1 MKNLRPFALV
11 FTLGLA
17 LSIAPAP
24 ARAQDAVASPAPAH
38 GAVLMARPFH
48 VGAGLGFMSGFGG
61 GFGFSFRLV
70 EHAGYRFVGFD
81 LGSSLELA
89 LWAGVSLG
97 QAFGDFG
104 FYGLNFDGT
113 FGADLMVWNGGD
125 MQLVAT
131 PMLSLG
137 AVVVGGT
144 NYGADAGFHVQFAAQ
159 AELVMVDG
167 LLGVWLRPL
176 VFDGFVRDGGFGA
189 YSFLAGVT
197 FHL

>member
-1 MKNLRPFALV
+1 MPARALAQDGDV
-11 FTLGLA
+11 V
-17 LSIAPAP
+17 APAP
-24 ARAQDAVASPAPAH
+24 QTHAP
-38 GAVLMARPFH
+38 VLMARPFQ
-48 VGAGLGFMSGFGG
+48 VGAGLGLLAGFSGGV
-61 GFGFSFRLV
+61 SFRLV

-81 LGSSLELA
+81 LGASVELA

-97 QAFGDFG
+97 QAFGDNG

-113 FGADLMVWNGGD
+113 FGADLLVWNGGD
-125 MQLVAT
+125 LQLVVT

-137 AVVVGGT
+137 AVVVGG
-144 NYGADAGFHVQFAAQ
+144 NGYGADAGFHVQFAAQ
-159 AELVMVDG
+159 AELVMVEG

-189 YSFLAGVT
+189 YSFLGGVT